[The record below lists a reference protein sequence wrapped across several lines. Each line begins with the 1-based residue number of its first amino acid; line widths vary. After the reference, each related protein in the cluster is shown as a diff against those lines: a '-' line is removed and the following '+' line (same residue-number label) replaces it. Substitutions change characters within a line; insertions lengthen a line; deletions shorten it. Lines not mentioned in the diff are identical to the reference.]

1 MVRDCAYKYFCGVS
15 DNKIARKNHA
25 LNDSRQPVIVCL
37 GDSVTQGCFE
47 CYSQNGELR
56 TICEERENYGEKLK
70 RLLQL
75 CFPFAPVTVV
85 NAGIS
90 GGRAKAGLK
99 RLERDVLSYSPDLV
113 VVCFGLNDA
122 TAGEEGLEEYISS
135 LRQIFEKIKKFEDTE
150 IIFLTP
156 NMRTDSVSP
165 LLEDQIEITA
175 AKRVAENEEAGW
187 LKKYIEEAKKLC
199 CELNIPVCDCYHIY
213 EQFKNSGVDINEL
226 LSNKINHPLRE
237 LHWIFAYELIK
248 IIFSN
253 EL

>member
-1 MVRDCAYKYFCGVS
+1 MKIAD
-15 DNKIARKNHA
+15 KIARKNHA

-122 TAGEEGLEEYISS
+122 TAGEEGLEEYNNGLKLYESNYNLYNS
-135 LRQIFEKIKKFEDTE
+135 K
-150 IIFLTP
+150 
-156 NMRTDSVSP
+156 
-165 LLEDQIEITA
+165 LEE
-175 AKRVAENEEAGW
+175 
-187 LKKYIEEAKKLC
+187 
-199 CELNIPVCDCYHIY
+199 YHNS
-213 EQFKNSGVDINEL
+213 KNKN
-226 LSNKINHPLRE
+226 
-237 LHWIFAYELIK
+237 LHYQ
-248 IIFSN
+248 
-253 EL
+253 